1 MNTFIDRLSLFRNR
15 EYVQNLKELN
25 RALRKVEDDGKYD
38 VDDEENESGK
48 KSFNYTFTQFR
59 DDMSARQVRL
69 KFSLFLFFTLKYLFL
84 NKVHGYSVPKDFQKL
99 YEKSDRYA
107 AMELFAAN
115 DHDLKISCGQFLKLI
130 KDNLLVSAKN
140 DKKHK

>member
-1 MNTFIDRLSLFRNR
+1 MNCAYFSEVNTFIDRLSLFRNR

-69 KFSLFLFFTLKYLFL
+69 KFSLFLFFTLKYLF
-84 NKVHGYSVPKDFQKL
+84 
-99 YEKSDRYA
+99 
-107 AMELFAAN
+107 
-115 DHDLKISCGQFLKLI
+115 
-130 KDNLLVSAKN
+130 
-140 DKKHK
+140 